1 MGTFLGGGGVGRSE
15 TLWKGT
21 TFGMDCKRRSDFQLV
36 EEHSM
41 SKNRTEEESSLSKQK
56 GRWGRRGD
64 HITNSESPGDEAVLK
79 EESGKLQRQERVTEF
94 WSGFLR
100 LDAG

>member
-1 MGTFLGGGGVGRSE
+1 
-15 TLWKGT
+15 
-21 TFGMDCKRRSDFQLV
+21 
-36 EEHSM
+36 M

-79 EESGKLQRQERVTEF
+79 EESGKLQRQERVLGLEGGRESL
-94 WSGFLR
+94 WLEEGWREVSSIQ
-100 LDAG
+100 